1 MDVGSGESELD
12 PSADFAEGVGGLGGS
27 RRPTPST
34 RRNIGGGVE
43 LWQSSAPPEGLRGDD
58 QYSFS
63 AFAIGLNEPPAD
75 GSELPRTDS
84 RFREDMR
91 LMETGDFNGA
101 TRAKAALEQ
110 RELAAGRTRAQRAWR
125 QSKCWNCSRV
135 SSHVFSSS
143 KRFTRRNASA
153 FKRRASTSAAVRS
166 PSS

>member
-1 MDVGSGESELD
+1 M
-12 PSADFAEGVGGLGGS
+12 
-27 RRPTPST
+27 
-34 RRNIGGGVE
+34 E

-110 RELAAGRTRAQRAWR
+110 RELTAERTRAQRGEKWVPRWFECDPASGAWR
-125 QSKCWNCSRV
+125 SNGKYFEQ
-135 SSHVFSSS
+135 
-143 KRFTRRNASA
+143 
-153 FKRRASTSAAVRS
+153 RRA
-166 PSS
+166 